1 MRCQGAFCAWAIM
14 IRSEGLRE
22 STSML
27 KQIRLFLLVA
37 LLSLLTCGAAFA
49 RGIQQGENCSV
60 PADAVIQGTLFV
72 FCQTLDIAGRVEGNV
87 IGIGLRATISGD
99 VSGNVYLAGLE
110 LDVSGAVDG
119 DLHYV
124 GLMLELAS
132 ADAGRRHVVR
142 GQLIFAALSFSLDS
156 EAEFFGPITG
166 VGYQALIDGEVR
178 GEVNYWGSAFALNN
192 ELDGDVYA
200 TVGNPESDV
209 SDVETLLLP
218 LGIEFSPA
226 TPGLV
231 ITGKGRIRG
240 DLEYSG
246 PAEATIEG
254 QISGAVKHYSTIPVF
269 IPELPERGLATLVY
283 DNFKREFTVLLTV
296 GILGIAFA
304 GRRFRYPLTQLR
316 RRPAHSFVIGM
327 LLFIISFPITLI
339 LLLATLAIVLLPL
352 ILHLEAVALPL
363 GVFLGLVDIGLIGS
377 FYFCAI
383 FAARAVF
390 ALGLGRLVMQVATG
404 RANAR
409 RRPRISILIG
419 VALLALLTSL
429 PGVGFLFNAGAL
441 FLGLGAIA
449 SSTMGWLRTMRRGRL
464 GGAAPA
470 GVSGWPAQD
479 QTQPA
484 NVAIPTQAQVPPL
497 LPAELG
503 LYDLPAGFDPDF
515 FFSDD

>member
-1 MRCQGAFCAWAIM
+1 M
-14 IRSEGLRE
+14 ELLRK
-22 STSML
+22 STAML
-27 KQIRLFLLVA
+27 KQVRLFLLVA

-49 RGIQQGENCSV
+49 RGVQQGENCSV
-60 PADAVIQGTLFV
+60 PADAVIQGALFA

-87 IGIGLRATISGD
+87 IGIGLRATISGE

-110 LDVSGAVDG
+110 LDVTGAVDG

-132 ADAGRRHVVR
+132 ADTARRQVLR
-142 GQLIFAALSFSLDS
+142 GQLIFAALSFALDS
-156 EAEFFGPITG
+156 ETEFFGPITG
-166 VGYQALIDGEVR
+166 VGYQALINGEVR

-192 ELDGDVYA
+192 RLEGDVYT

-231 ITGKGRIRG
+231 ITGNGSIRG
-240 DLEYSG
+240 DLEYIG

-254 QISGAVKHYSTIPVF
+254 EISGVVTHYSTIPVF
-269 IPELPERGLATLVY
+269 IPELPQRGLATLVY

-296 GILGIAFA
+296 GILGIVFA
-304 GRRFRYPLTQLR
+304 GRRFRYPLTQMR
-316 RRPAHSFVIGM
+316 RRPARSFVIGM
-327 LLFIISFPITLI
+327 LLFIISFPIMLI
-339 LLLATLAIVLLPL
+339 LLLATLVIVLLL
-352 ILHLEAVALPL
+352 LVLNLEGVALPL
-363 GVFLGLVDIGLIGS
+363 GVFLGLVDVGLIGI

-383 FAARAVF
+383 FVARAIF
-390 ALGLGRLVMQVATG
+390 ALGLGRLVMQVAMG
-404 RANAR
+404 RGNAR
-409 RRPRISILIG
+409 RRPRMSMLIG
-419 VALLALLTSL
+419 VGLLALLTSM

-449 SSTMGWLRTMRRGRL
+449 SSTMGWLRTVRRSRL
-464 GGAAPA
+464 GEMAP
-470 GVSGWPAQD
+470 GGGGGWSAQGEA
-479 QTQPA
+479 QPINIA
-484 NVAIPTQAQVPPL
+484 PTARAQLPPL
-497 LPAELG
+497 LPAKLG
-503 LYDLPAGFDPDF
+503 LDDLPVGFDPDF

>member
-1 MRCQGAFCAWAIM
+1 
-14 IRSEGLRE
+14 
-22 STSML
+22 ML
-27 KQIRLFLLVA
+27 KQVRLFLLVA
-37 LLSLLTCGAAFA
+37 LLGLLTCGAAFA
-49 RGIQQGENCSV
+49 RGIEQGETCSV
-60 PADAVIQGTLFV
+60 PADAVIQGALFA

-110 LDVSGAVDG
+110 LDVTGAVDG

-132 ADAGRRHVVR
+132 ADTAQRHVVR
-142 GQLIFAALSFSLDS
+142 GQLIFAALSFALGS
-156 EAEFFGPITG
+156 ETQFFGPITG
-166 VGYQALIDGEVR
+166 VGYQALINGEVR
-178 GEVNYWGSAFALNN
+178 GEVNYWGSAFLLNN
-192 ELDGDVYA
+192 KLDGDVYT
-200 TVGNPESDV
+200 TVGNPGSDV

-231 ITGKGRIRG
+231 ITGRGSIRG

-246 PAEATIEG
+246 PAEAVIEG
-254 QISGAVKHYSTIPVF
+254 QISGDVTHYSTMTVF
-269 IPELPERGLATLVY
+269 IPELPQRGLATLIY

-304 GRRFRYPLTQLR
+304 GRRFPYPLTQMR

-327 LLFIISFPITLI
+327 LLFIISFPITLL
-339 LLLATLAIVLLPL
+339 LLLATLVIVLLL
-352 ILHLEAVALPL
+352 LVLNLEGVALPV
-363 GVFLGLVDIGLIGS
+363 GVFLGLVDVGLIGS

-409 RRPRISILIG
+409 RRPRLSMLIG
-419 VALLALLTSL
+419 VALLALLTAV
-429 PGVGFLFNAGAL
+429 PGLGFLFNAGAL

-449 SSTMGWLRTMRRGRL
+449 SSIMGWLRAMRRSRS
-464 GGAAPA
+464 GGASPA
-470 GVSGWPAQD
+470 GGVGWSVEDEPQSANIAPTAQ
-479 QTQPA
+479 A
-484 NVAIPTQAQVPPL
+484 ELPPL
-497 LPAELG
+497 LPANLG
-503 LYDLPAGFDPDF
+503 LEDLPVGFDPDF